1 MLTYE
6 WDPAKAEA
14 NYRKHGVRFSDALA
28 VFGDDGAVTI
38 MDSNPDEERYAIIG
52 FDASVRLLVVAFTW
66 RGTDVVRLI
75 SARKATRTE
84 AEIYAEEQA

>member
-6 WDPAKAEA
+6 WDPAKSEA
-14 NYRKHGVRFSDALA
+14 NYRKHGVRFSDALS

-38 MDSNPDEERYAIIG
+38 VDSNTDEERYVIIG
-52 FDASVRLLVVAFTW
+52 FDASARLLVVAFTW
-66 RGTDVVRLI
+66 RGTGVVRLI